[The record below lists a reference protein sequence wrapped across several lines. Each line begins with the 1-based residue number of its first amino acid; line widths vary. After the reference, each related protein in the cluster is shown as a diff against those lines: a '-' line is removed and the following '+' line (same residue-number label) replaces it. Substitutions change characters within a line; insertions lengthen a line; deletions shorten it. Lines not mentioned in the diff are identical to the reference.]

1 MTTVSTAETIRFSD
15 NLASLAAIF
24 DADTELCL
32 YRRPPNADIAGYL
45 RRAVQN
51 GLLGLGWRRIV
62 TPGESA
68 DLPLAD
74 LPGRAALQAD
84 IAWLCELYATLTGC
98 PQVGARLEVLNR
110 PMCPRFHVDRVGLR
124 LLCCYQGPGTEWLP
138 SPAANRS
145 RLGSAAQGLPDAE
158 SGLILDATAIGS
170 APPFA
175 VLLLKGAEWPES
187 KGGAIHRSPAPH
199 PGEAR
204 VLLALD
210 AVW

>member
-1 MTTVSTAETIRFSD
+1 MTADATAETIHLSD

-45 RRAVQN
+45 RRAKQN

-74 LPGRAALQAD
+74 LPGRDALQAD
-84 IAWLCELYATLTGC
+84 IDWLCELYATLTGC
-98 PQVGARLEVLNR
+98 PQVGARLEVLSR

-138 SPAANRS
+138 SSAANRS
-145 RLGSAAQGLPDAE
+145 RLGAAAQGMLDAQ
-158 SGLILDATAIGS
+158 SGLILDASAIGS

-187 KGGAIHRSPAPH
+187 KGGAIHRSPAP
-199 PGEAR
+199 PPEETR